1 MDMDMDDDVAEAWR
15 PATPLSRLRELA
27 AQAPGTARIV
37 ASRIGLPAELAE
49 ELAIRAIAGGPDWF
63 GVLRALAAHPATS
76 AERLAEFAAHPEE
89 SVRQVAAVHRATP
102 KAAVKALAQ
111 DGSAAVRRAL
121 AGREKLPRKVAA
133 LLVADAS
140 DDVRLALVRRVDAR
154 PEHLRALAADPD
166 ARVRR
171 VVAALGHAGD
181 ADLTDPDPGVRR
193 TAVHKRKAPELAPLL
208 DALAQDPDTRVRE
221 LIAQQHRNRTPA
233 VLARLAADPEPS
245 VRAAAAANAFTP
257 VRQLT
262 ELAGDPSLAVLV
274 AIGRNELAPPE
285 TLARLVDTITGSFG
299 DSESIAPGQEEDV
312 QRLAYAALEHPATP
326 PESLRALHAREL
338 WPYFHPGNAMSQPNW
353 PADLMVEF
361 GLTYCAGTVSGK
373 AEIESF
379 AAIDEARETEPPE
392 HVLAAMVRSP
402 IYYLRR
408 AVANRHTPPEALAA
422 FVHDPA
428 RADDTSL
435 FDHIAENP
443 ATPVEILLAWAEAG
457 ERHYDMLK
465 NPALPEPVLAA
476 IAAHTDTSY
485 AGQALWMLKVRALRA
500 GTETPC

>member
-1 MDMDMDDDVAEAWR
+1 MDIDGDVAEAWR

-27 AQAPGTARIV
+27 AQAPGPARIV

-49 ELAIRAIAGGPDWF
+49 EVAARAVARGPAWF

-76 AERLAEFAAHPEE
+76 AERLAELAAHPEE
-89 SVRQVAAVHRATP
+89 SVRRVVAVHRATP
-102 KAAVKALAQ
+102 KTALKALAR

-133 LLVADAS
+133 LLVTDTSAE
-140 DDVRLALVRRVDAR
+140 VRLTLVRRIDAR
-154 PEHLRALAADPD
+154 PEHLRALATDPD

-171 VVAALGHAGD
+171 VVAALGHAGE

-193 TAVHKRKAPELAPLL
+193 NAVNKRSAGELAPLL
-208 DALAQDPDTRVRE
+208 DVLAQDPDTRVRE
-221 LIAQQHRNRTPA
+221 LMGQQYHNRTPA
-233 VLARLAADPEPS
+233 VLARLAADPEPC

-257 VRQLT
+257 VQQLT

-274 AIGRNELAPPE
+274 AISQNTTAPPE
-285 TLARLVDTITGSFG
+285 TLARLVDTITRSFG
-299 DSESIAPGQEEDV
+299 NGESIAHEQEQDV

-326 PESLRALHAREL
+326 PESLRALHALGL
-338 WPYFHPGNAMSQPNW
+338 WPYFHPGNAMDQPNW
-353 PADLMVEF
+353 PADLLVEF
-361 GLTYCAGTVSGK
+361 GLTYCAGTVSGQ

-379 AAIDEARETEPPE
+379 AAIDDARHTEPLGD
-392 HVLAAMVRSP
+392 VLAAMAHSP

-422 FVHDPA
+422 FVRDPA
-428 RADDTSL
+428 RVEDTNL
-435 FDHIAENP
+435 LNDIAKNP

-457 ERHYDMLK
+457 VRQYRMLE

-476 IAAHTDTSY
+476 IAAGTDASD
-485 AGQALWMLKVRALRA
+485 AAQARAMLEVRALRA